1 MKNTGKTNRLFYA
14 ILFFIFTLFI
24 SCKKDPVNSF
34 VGDYMGTVV
43 HQYYE
48 PRNTIPTIDTLF
60 KNVRVIVRKGSES
73 TSSEIRLALAY
84 SDASISVPYSENIWI
99 KNGVVKETYTNRG
112 AIGTYY
118 RWNGTITSGV
128 MDLTHRVEQV
138 NGSLHLF
145 VINAV
150 KQY

>member
-1 MKNTGKTNRLFYA
+1 MKNTCKTKLLVYTIA
-14 ILFFIFTLFI
+14 FFTFTLFI
-24 SCKKDPVNSF
+24 SCKKDPVNIF
-34 VGDYMGTVV
+34 VGNYYGTVI

-60 KNVRVIVRKGSES
+60 KNVTIIVRKGSES
-73 TSSEIRLALAY
+73 TSSEIRLALDY

-99 KNGVVKETYTNRG
+99 RNGVIKETYTNRG

-118 RWNGTITSGV
+118 RWNGTITSGI